1 MIFLHPLAL
10 IGLTAAAIPALLHLF
25 QRRQPPEADFP
36 ALRYLS
42 EAERRSARR
51 MRLRHLLLLLLRT
64 GLIVALILAAARP
77 LVPSRSSGATHPPS
91 ALVIVLDN
99 SLSSGAVVGGQ
110 VTLDRLK
117 TAARA
122 VLRRAAPD
130 DRLWL
135 VLADGIVRSGAQ
147 GELEA
152 AVDSAPADPRRL
164 DLVSAVTRAVRVAA
178 GAPAPVREV
187 HVISDLQRTAL
198 ASGRVTVPPG
208 VRILALAPRP
218 TPANRGIAT
227 ARVAGSG
234 GGGGGGGGGA
244 VSVTVVGTA
253 GASPVPVTLRLRGR
267 DLARGLAAPGATV
280 TLPLTDPG
288 PGWWVGEVSLEPD
301 ELRSDDRRLVVWHSV
316 PPARIRADPAA
327 GPFAAAAL
335 AVLQAAHRVSDGTEV
350 TLADRP
356 GAGASVVVPP
366 ADPALIGQVNRAL
379 QARGTGWHFGGA
391 GSPGPIASTTLT
403 GLDGARVSRRQLLE
417 GVDSG
422 LVLATVNGEP
432 WAVASG
438 GVVLIG
444 SRFDTTWTTLP
455 TTPAFVPL
463 VDALVNRFSR
473 GESPVTEQEG
483 DARVTFTRVGPDTV
497 GATVYGP
504 DPRESDLT
512 PADPAVV
519 QSALG
524 AELVRDVDFGAAAFA
539 GLRRA
544 DLSGVLLLMA
554 LLLAL
559 GELAAAT
566 LAR

>member
-1 MIFLHPLAL
+1 VIFLHPLAL
-10 IGLTAAAIPALLHLF
+10 IGLAAAAIPALLHLF

-64 GLIVALILAAARP
+64 GLIVAVILAAARP

-117 TAARA
+117 AAARA
-122 VLRRAAPD
+122 VLRRATPD

-135 VLADGIVRSGAQ
+135 VLADGIVRSGAH

-152 AVDSAPADPRRL
+152 AVDSAPADARRL

-178 GAPAPVREV
+178 AAPAPVREV

-218 TPANRGIAT
+218 TPANRGIAA
-227 ARVAGSG
+227 ARVAGG
-234 GGGGGGGGGA
+234 GGGEGGA

-280 TLPLTDPG
+280 TLPFADPG

-316 PPARIRADPAA
+316 PPARVRADPAA

-335 AVLQAAHRVSDGTEV
+335 AVLQAAHRVSDGVEV

-391 GSPGPIASTTLT
+391 GSPGPIASTALT
-403 GLDGARVSRRQLLE
+403 GLDGARVTRRQRLE
-417 GVDSG
+417 GADSG

-438 GVVLIG
+438 GVVLLG

-473 GESPVTEQEG
+473 GESPVMEQEG
-483 DARVTFTRVGPDTV
+483 DPRVTFARVGPDTV

-519 QSALG
+519 RSVLG

-544 DLSGVLLLMA
+544 DLSGMLLLIA

>member
-267 DLARGLAAPGATV
+267 DLARGLGAPGATV

-316 PPARIRADPAA
+316 PAARIRADPAA

-504 DPRESDLT
+504 DARESDLT

>member
-10 IGLTAAAIPALLHLF
+10 VGLAAAAIPALLHLF

-42 EAERRSARR
+42 EAERKSARR

-64 GLIVALILAAARP
+64 ALIVTVILAAARP
-77 LVPSRSSGATHPPS
+77 LVPSHASGATHPPS

-117 TAARA
+117 AAARA
-122 VLRRAAPD
+122 VLRRASPD

-135 VLADGIVRSGAQ
+135 VLADGIVRGGAQ
-147 GELEA
+147 DELLR

-178 GAPAPVREV
+178 AAPAPLREV

-198 ASGRVTVPPG
+198 ASGRVTVPAG
-208 VRILALAPRP
+208 IRILALAPRP
-218 TPANRGIAT
+218 APQNRGLA
-227 ARVAGSG
+227 AAHVAGGS
-234 GGGGGGGGGA
+234 
-244 VSVTVVGTA
+244 VTVTVVGAPGTTPA
-253 GASPVPVTLRLRGR
+253 PVTLRVRGR
-267 DLARGLAAPGATV
+267 DVARGLAAPGAAV
-280 TLPLTDPG
+280 TLPLADPG
-288 PGWWVGEVSLEPD
+288 PGWWNGEISLDPD

-316 PPARIRADPAA
+316 PPARVHADPAA
-327 GPFAAAAL
+327 GPFAAAAI
-335 AVLQAAHRVSDGTEV
+335 AVLQAAHRVRDGAEV

-366 ADPALIGQVNRAL
+366 ADPALLGQVNRAL
-379 QARGTGWHFGGA
+379 QARGVGWRFGSA
-391 GSPGPIASTTLT
+391 GSPGPITSTVIPS
-403 GLDGARVSRRQLLE
+403 LDSARVMRRQRLE
-417 GVDSG
+417 GTDSG
-422 LVLATVNGEP
+422 VVLAGVNGEP
-432 WAVASG
+432 WAIVSG
-438 GVVLIG
+438 GVVLVG

-455 TTPAFVPL
+455 TMPAFVPL
-463 VDALVNRFSR
+463 IDALVNRFAR
-473 GESPVTEQEG
+473 GESPVMEREG
-483 DARVTFTRVGPDTV
+483 AARVEFERLGPDTV
-497 GATVYGP
+497 GAIVFGP
-504 DPRESDLT
+504 DARESDLT
-512 PADPAVV
+512 PADPTLVRR
-519 QSALG
+519 ALG
-524 AELVRDVDFGAAAFA
+524 AELVSDGDFGNAAFA

-544 DLSGVLLLMA
+544 DLSGVLLVLA

-566 LAR
+566 LAH

>member
-10 IGLTAAAIPALLHLF
+10 VGLAAAAIPALLHLF
-25 QRRQPPEADFP
+25 QRRQPPEVDFP

-42 EAERRSARR
+42 EAERKSARR
-51 MRLRHLLLLLLRT
+51 LRLRHLLLLLLRT
-64 GLIVALILAAARP
+64 ALIVTVVLAAARP
-77 LVPSRSSGATHPPS
+77 LVPSGSSGGTHPPS

-110 VTLDRLK
+110 VALDRLK
-117 TAARA
+117 AAARA
-122 VLRRAAPD
+122 VLRRASPD

-135 VLADGIVRSGAQ
+135 VLADGIVRGGAQ
-147 GELEA
+147 DELLA

-178 GAPAPVREV
+178 AAPMSVREV

-198 ASGRVTVPPG
+198 ASGRVPAVSA

-218 TPANRGIAT
+218 APQNRGLAS
-227 ARVAGSG
+227 AHVAG
-234 GGGGGGGGGA
+234 A
-244 VSVTVVGTA
+244 SVTVTVAGTP

-267 DLARGLAAPGATV
+267 DIARGLAAPGAAV
-280 TLPLTDPG
+280 TLPLADPG
-288 PGWWVGEVSLEPD
+288 PGWWVGEVTLDPD

-316 PPARIRADPAA
+316 PPARVHADPAA
-327 GPFAAAAL
+327 GPFATAAI
-335 AVLQAAHRVSDGTEV
+335 AVLQGAHRVRDGADV

-366 ADPALIGQVNRAL
+366 ADPALTGQVNRAL
-379 QARGTGWHFGGA
+379 QARGVGWHFGEA
-391 GSPGPIASTTLT
+391 GSPGPITSPALPGTE
-403 GLDGARVSRRQLLE
+403 GARVMRRQRLE
-417 GVDSG
+417 GADSG
-422 LVLATVNGEP
+422 VVLASVNGEP
-432 WAVASG
+432 WIVASG
-438 GVVLIG
+438 GVVLVG

-463 VDALVNRFSR
+463 IDALVNRFSR

-483 DARVTFTRVGPDTV
+483 AARVAFVHVGPDTV

-512 PADPAVV
+512 PADPALIR
-519 QSALG
+519 SALG
-524 AELVRDVDFGAAAFA
+524 AELVRDGDLGAAAFA

-544 DLSGVLLLMA
+544 DLSGLLLVLA

>member
-10 IGLTAAAIPALLHLF
+10 VGLAAAAIPALLHLF

-42 EAERRSARR
+42 EAERKSARR

-64 GLIVALILAAARP
+64 ALIVTVILAAARP
-77 LVPSRSSGATHPPS
+77 LVPSHASGATHPPS

-117 TAARA
+117 AAARA
-122 VLRRAAPD
+122 VLRRASPD

-135 VLADGIVRSGAQ
+135 VLADGIVRGGAQ
-147 GELEA
+147 DELLR
-152 AVDSAPADPRRL
+152 AVDSAPADARRL

-178 GAPAPVREV
+178 AAPAPLREV

-198 ASGRVTVPPG
+198 ASGRVTVPAG
-208 VRILALAPRP
+208 IRMLALAPRP
-218 TPANRGIAT
+218 APQNRGLAT
-227 ARVAGSG
+227 ARVAGGS
-234 GGGGGGGGGA
+234 
-244 VSVTVVGTA
+244 VTVTVVGTPGTTPA
-253 GASPVPVTLRLRGR
+253 PVTLRVRGR
-267 DLARGLAAPGATV
+267 DVARGLAAPGAAV
-280 TLPLTDPG
+280 TLPLADPG
-288 PGWWVGEVSLEPD
+288 PGWWVGEITLDPD

-316 PPARIRADPAA
+316 PPARVHADPAA
-327 GPFAAAAL
+327 GPFAAAAI
-335 AVLQAAHRVSDGTEV
+335 AVLQAAHRVRDGAEV

-366 ADPALIGQVNRAL
+366 ADPALLGQVNRAL
-379 QARGTGWHFGGA
+379 QARGVGWHFGGA
-391 GSPGPIASTTLT
+391 GSPGPVTSAVIPS
-403 GLDGARVSRRQLLE
+403 LDSARVMRRQRLE
-417 GVDSG
+417 GSDSG
-422 LVLATVNGEP
+422 VLLAAVNGEP
-432 WAVASG
+432 WAIVSG
-438 GVVLIG
+438 GVVLVG

-463 VDALVNRFSR
+463 IDALVNRFSR
-473 GESPVTEQEG
+473 GEAPVREREG
-483 DARVTFTRVGPDTV
+483 AARVEFQRLGPDTV

-504 DPRESDLT
+504 DARESDLT
-512 PADPAVV
+512 PADPALVRR
-519 QSALG
+519 ALG
-524 AELVRDVDFGAAAFA
+524 AELVSDGDFGSAAFA

-544 DLSGVLLLMA
+544 DLSGVLLVLA

-566 LAR
+566 LAH